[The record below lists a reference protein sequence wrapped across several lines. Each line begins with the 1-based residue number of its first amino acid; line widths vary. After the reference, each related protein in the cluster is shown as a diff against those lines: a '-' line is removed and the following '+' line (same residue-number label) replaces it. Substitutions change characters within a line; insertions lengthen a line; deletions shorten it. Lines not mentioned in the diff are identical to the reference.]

1 MRFLEFRPPPTLTL
15 PQRGREQKNSP
26 EGTKNSPQ
34 RGEETKKR
42 PICPRSQY
50 KMVFHCQFS
59 FYNGPIDLLLY
70 LVRKHELDIVN
81 IPIALILEQ
90 YLDYLAVL
98 ELIDVNA
105 AGEFLALA
113 CTLIEIKLFEV
124 LPGEEAV
131 EEEFEDPRQELVEQ
145 LLEYKKFCDAA
156 SQLEER
162 SRTWQLRIP
171 RLAND
176 LPSRSRNLGE
186 ERIREVE
193 LWDLVNAFSRIIRDH
208 APKKS
213 LVMADD
219 ETPISTHMN
228 RIHERLKVEERIAFR
243 RLFTPGQHKSTMIG
257 IFQATLELVR
267 HEYAYVY
274 QDILFGEIELA
285 IRESSKPLDF
295 VALDTAQI

>member
-1 MRFLEFRPPPTLTL
+1 MQANADSLFYPYDRAAE
-15 PQRGREQKNSP
+15 GRCDDPLS
-26 EGTKNSPQ
+26 
-34 RGEETKKR
+34 
-42 PICPRSQY
+42 
-50 KMVFHCQFS
+50 VFHCQFS

-70 LVRKHELDIVN
+70 LVRKHELDILN
-81 IPIALILEQ
+81 IPITLILEQ

-98 ELIDVNA
+98 EMIDVNA

-113 CTLIEIKLFEV
+113 STLIEIKSFEI

-131 EEEFEDPRQELVEQ
+131 EEEIEDPRRQLVEQ

-156 SQLEER
+156 NELEER

-176 LPSRSRNLGE
+176 LPPRSRNLGE

-193 LWDLVNAFSRIIRDH
+193 LWDLVNAFSRIVREN
-208 APKKS
+208 APKES
-213 LVMADD
+213 LVMVDD
-219 ETPISTHMN
+219 ETPISTHLH
-228 RIHERLKVEERIAFR
+228 RIHERLKVEERVAFR
-243 RLFTPGQHKSTMIG
+243 QLFVPGLHKSTMIG

-267 HEYAYVY
+267 HEYAYIY

-285 IRESSKPLDF
+285 IRESGKPISF
-295 VALDTAQI
+295 AALEAGKTSMCP